1 MSDYIDQKS
10 INDGNDYFFSG
21 NYHLAS
27 VRFQDVLKNLMKY
40 EEDRIQPIQIISEI
54 VEKLELCKSN
64 TEKIKAELI
73 LSCIK
78 NKPELFLPLLMS
90 INVQTEF
97 PNKKGFYQFFKNMLN
112 CAHESSE
119 GELTLKIE
127 KPILVA
133 DKQSVNYCFYD
144 NFHKYSRLTIEVKE
158 SDNLISLGIMPF

>member
-1 MSDYIDQKS
+1 
-10 INDGNDYFFSG
+10 
-21 NYHLAS
+21 
-27 VRFQDVLKNLMKY
+27 MKKAP
-40 EEDRIQPIQIISEI
+40 IQPIQVVSK
-54 VEKLELCKSN
+54 VVGDLEQSKIN
-64 TEKIKAELI
+64 KEKIKAELI

-78 NKPELFLPLLMS
+78 NEPESFLPLLMS

-127 KPILVA
+127 KSILVE
-133 DKQSVNYCFYD
+133 DRQSVNYCFYD